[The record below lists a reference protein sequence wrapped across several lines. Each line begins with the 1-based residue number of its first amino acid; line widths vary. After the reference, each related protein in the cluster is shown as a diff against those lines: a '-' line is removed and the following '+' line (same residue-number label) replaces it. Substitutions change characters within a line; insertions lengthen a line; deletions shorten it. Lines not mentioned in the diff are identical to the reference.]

1 LQHGGAAKK
10 RLFGFVLR
18 REGKNM
24 KEVKAIIQ
32 PFMLHR
38 VLDALH
44 VIEGLPAVT
53 VSEVD
58 GISVK
63 QGRYEP
69 VKKTKLEI
77 MVPDELVGP
86 VMGAIQAN
94 AHTGKSGDGRIFV
107 IPIEEAL
114 KIRTGEIERSE

>member
-1 LQHGGAAKK
+1 
-10 RLFGFVLR
+10 
-18 REGKNM
+18 M

-32 PFMLHR
+32 PFMLQH
-38 VLDALH
+38 VLDALRQ
-44 VIEGLPAVT
+44 IENLPAVT
-53 VSEVD
+53 VSQVD
-58 GISVK
+58 GISVNSG
-63 QGRYEP
+63 QSAS
-69 VKKTKLEI
+69 VSKTKLEI

-114 KIRTGEIERSE
+114 KIRTGEHEEK